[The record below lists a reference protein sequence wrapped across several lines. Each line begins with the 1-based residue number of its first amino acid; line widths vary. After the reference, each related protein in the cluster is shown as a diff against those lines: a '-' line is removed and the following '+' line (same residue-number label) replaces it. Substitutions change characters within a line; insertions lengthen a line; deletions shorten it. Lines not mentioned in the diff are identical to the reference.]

1 MEERYITA
9 IDLGTSKIA
18 VAVAKVIG
26 ENVQIVYYNES
37 PSQGIKNSSIYN
49 PTMVSVSLKKAVQE
63 AENEL
68 KIKITKA
75 VVGLPRYYV
84 KQETANATLNRT
96 DGDVPISREE
106 IEGMKSMALE
116 EYPLNDARK
125 EVIYGAVAQSF
136 STEDY
141 INQLEK
147 DVVGMVSDTLEG
159 NFKIFVG
166 TKRPSSN
173 IDSAFN
179 AIDLAVAKK
188 YFTPS
193 VMAKACLSEEEIE
206 NGVALI
212 DFGAGTTSVTV
223 FQGKIMRHYASIPFG
238 GKSVTD
244 DIKNEST
251 ISEKLAENI
260 KLAYGACMP
269 NKLQNLSEK
278 VIEIRKSDNGP
289 VHINVKYMSEV
300 ISCRV
305 KEIVDAMLYE
315 IQGSGFA
322 DNLRSGIVLTGGGA
336 NLTNCSNYIKELS
349 GYNVRIGFPR
359 RSMISSD
366 CNGVFEAE
374 AATVVGMILTAKD
387 DEHIVCAT
395 ESAPA
400 GVSEQKVATP
410 VPPVQAPAYKSPA
423 YQAPAYKAPAY
434 QAPAQTA
441 KPAAPAPTHY
451 EPIESTH
458 YEPISHPH
466 TTPSE
471 PIHSAPVEP
480 TRQANPVQQAPT
492 RVAPAPKPIKEEK
505 APENDGVLISPEEYG
520 PEQEKPKK
528 IRREN
533 IYWTKLKKVVDM
545 TVGNLY
551 DMAHEDESK

>member
-9 IDLGTSKIA
+9 IDLGTSKITI
-18 VAVAKVIG
+18 AVAKVTG
-26 ENVQIVYYNES
+26 NDVQIVYYNES

-49 PTMVSVSLKKAVQE
+49 PTMVSVNLKKAVKE
-63 AENEL
+63 AEDEL

-96 DGDVPISREE
+96 DGDAPISKEE

-116 EYPLNDARK
+116 EYPLNDAKK

-159 NFKIFVG
+159 NFKIFIG
-166 TKRPSSN
+166 NRRSTSN
-173 IDSAFN
+173 IDTAFN

-223 FQGKIMRHYASIPFG
+223 YQGKIMRHYASIPFG
-238 GKSVTD
+238 GKSITD

-251 ISEKLAENI
+251 ISERLAENI

-300 ISCRV
+300 ISRRV
-305 KEIVDAMLYE
+305 EEIVDAMLYE
-315 IQGSGFA
+315 IQSSGFA

-359 RSMISSD
+359 RNMISSD

-374 AATVVGMILTAKD
+374 AATVIGMILAAK
-387 DEHIVCAT
+387 EEVHIVCAT
-395 ESAPA
+395 ESATTQYATAPIQRA
-400 GVSEQKVATP
+400 AATVPPATP
-410 VPPVQAPAYKSPA
+410 AYNPPT
-423 YQAPAYKAPAY
+423 YKAPA
-434 QAPAQTA
+434 ARPAT
-441 KPAAPAPTHY
+441 PTPTHY
-451 EPIESTH
+451 EPMESTH
-458 YEPISHPH
+458 FEPAH
-466 TTPSE
+466 TAN
-471 PIHSAPVEP
+471 APVPP
-480 TRQANPVQQAPT
+480 TKQANPSQAATAKVSPT
-492 RVAPAPKPIKEEK
+492 PAPAPAPAPKPVKVEK
-505 APENDGVLISPEEYG
+505 AKENEGVLIDPEEYG
-520 PEQEKPKK
+520 PEQAKPKK
-528 IRREN
+528 IRKEN
-533 IYWTKLKKVVDM
+533 VYWTKIKMAFDKGM
-545 TVGNLY
+545 GNLY
-551 DMAHEDESK
+551 DMAHDDESKQE

>member
-18 VAVAKVIG
+18 IAVAKVTG
-26 ENVQIVYYNES
+26 KNVQIVYYNES
-37 PSQGIKNSSIYN
+37 PSLGIKNSSIYN
-49 PTMVSVSLKKAVQE
+49 PTMVSDNLKKAVQE
-63 AENEL
+63 AEDEL

-75 VVGLPRYYV
+75 VVGLPRYFV
-84 KQETANATLNRT
+84 KQETANATLERT

-116 EYPLNDARK
+116 EYPLNDAKK

-141 INQLEK
+141 INQLEN

-166 TKRPSSN
+166 NRRSTSN
-173 IDSAFN
+173 IDTAFN

-223 FQGKIMRHYASIPFG
+223 YQGKIMRHYASIPFG
-238 GKSVTD
+238 GKSITD

-300 ISCRV
+300 ISRRV
-305 KEIVDAMLYE
+305 EEIVDAMLYE
-315 IQGSGFA
+315 IQSSGFA

-359 RSMISSD
+359 RNMISSD

-374 AATVVGMILTAKD
+374 AATVVGLILEAKEN
-387 DEHIVCAT
+387 EHIVCAT
-395 ESAPA
+395 ESVPA
-400 GVSEQKVATP
+400 QSADA
-410 VPPVQAPAYKSPA
+410 PVQ
-423 YQAPAYKAPAY
+423 KA
-434 QAPAQTA
+434 TA
-441 KPAAPAPTHY
+441 TVHPAAPAYNPRAYNAPATRPVPPTPTHY
-451 EPIESTH
+451 EPMESTH
-458 YEPISHPH
+458 FEPIAPINKADTHVHP
-466 TTPSE
+466 
-471 PIHSAPVEP
+471 A
-480 TRQANPVQQAPT
+480 RQSNPVQAAPT
-492 RVAPAPKPIKEEK
+492 VKAAPTPTLAPAPAPKPVKVEK
-505 APENDGVLISPEEYG
+505 AKENEGVLIDPEEYG
-520 PEQEKPKK
+520 PEQAKPKK
-528 IRREN
+528 IRKEN
-533 IYWTKLKKVVDM
+533 VYWTKIKMAFDKGM
-545 TVGNLY
+545 GNLY
-551 DMAHEDESK
+551 DMAHENESK